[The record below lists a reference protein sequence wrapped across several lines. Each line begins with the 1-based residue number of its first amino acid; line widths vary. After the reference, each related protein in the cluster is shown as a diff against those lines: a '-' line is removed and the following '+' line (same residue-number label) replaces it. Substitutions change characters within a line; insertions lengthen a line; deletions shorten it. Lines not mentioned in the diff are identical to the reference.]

1 MPQLEQLALAYASQ
15 LFWLGLVLAIIYF
28 GVGHYMLPKIESTMD
43 ARSAKIAGDLA
54 AAQSAQGEAEGMEEA
69 WRKQMADAHS
79 SAQAVIAKAKEKAGS
94 NTASKI
100 AKADEKIN
108 AQAETAY
115 AGIEA
120 AQKSAVAE
128 VSKVAADSAQALVAK
143 VAGLKV
149 TSAAAL
155 KAVNE
160 VAQ

>member
-28 GVGHYMLPKIESTMD
+28 GVGHYMVPKIESTVD
-43 ARSAKIAGDLA
+43 DRNAKIAGDLA
-54 AAQSAQGEAEGMEEA
+54 AAQTAQHEAEGMEEA

-79 SAQAVIAKAKEKAGS
+79 SAQAVIVKAKEKAS
-94 NTASKI
+94 AKTATQI

-115 AGIEA
+115 VGIAA
-120 AQKSAVAE
+120 AQKSAVSE
-128 VSKVAADSAQALVAK
+128 ISNVAAESAQALVAK
-143 VAGLKV
+143 VAGLSV

-160 VAQ
+160 VAS